1 VQLLREGIA
10 SGSKPAMRSS
20 RAVTDKDKKVGERL
34 CIARKLKGMSQREL
48 GPLIGV
54 RWHQLQ
60 KYESGMNRISAS
72 RIALAANALGCSIE
86 FLVGVPSHVKQ
97 QIPNLDLVYA
107 ILQTPYGPKLCRLF
121 CRLEETQ
128 QRLLFRMAQ
137 ILAKMAT
144 NRNLSKARRTRQP
157 RRLGE
162 P

>member
-1 VQLLREGIA
+1 MQ
-10 SGSKPAMRSS
+10 SS
-20 RAVTDKDKKVGERL
+20 RAVTDKDKKVGQRL
-34 CIARKLKGMSQREL
+34 RIARKLKGMSQREL

-54 RWHQLQ
+54 RWQQLQ

-97 QIPNLDLVYA
+97 QMPNLDLVYA

-121 CRLEETQ
+121 CRLEEKQ

-144 NRNLSKARRTRQP
+144 NRNLLKARRTRQP